1 MWGFTTLLMRLVDH
15 LQGQKDK
22 RTCRICNYRAKNERE
37 LNSHIQ
43 KEHGHK

>member
-1 MWGFTTLLMRLVDH
+1 MRGFTTLLMRLVDH